1 MYPSIRVSTAKVEGI
16 NNHIKVFKC
25 RAYGYRDLDYFMLEN
40 IPFPLIREGKISILR
55 HRFYYLILINLDYS

>member
-1 MYPSIRVSTAKVEGI
+1 MCPSIRVSTAKVEGI
-16 NNHIKVFKC
+16 NNHIKVFKR